1 MKHSQP
7 LLTKCLQ
14 AALIAAPVLLSA
26 APSEA
31 AATVKATVTGF
42 TGQFA
47 PGQWNRTPTSP
58 DGSGS
63 STFTDSDTK
72 LTLVKKAGVDGTV
85 SGFISITPTVVDV
98 LRPAGAGQ
106 FIGWKSTGDYTWG
119 IAGNAANTRYS
130 FDAYS
135 TSEGITSKLN
145 TTAPI
150 STTPFS
156 VASSVFDNTNPFST
170 DGLTFQIARAGT
182 NTATGE
188 GTGVISN
195 FVFEAEYEAV
205 PGPLPLLGAA
215 AAFAWSRRL
224 RKRLNSANTLA

>member
-7 LLTKCLQ
+7 LLTRCLQ
-14 AALIAAPVLLSA
+14 AALITAPVLLSA

-31 AATVKATVTGF
+31 STVKATVNGF
-42 TGQFA
+42 TNAFA
-47 PGQWNRTPTSP
+47 PAQWNRTPTSA
-58 DGSGS
+58 DSSGS
-63 STFTDSDTK
+63 STFTNSDTQ
-72 LTLVKKAGVDGTV
+72 LTLIKKHPDSGTV
-85 SGFISITPTVVDV
+85 SALITISPTIVDA
-98 LRPAGAGQ
+98 LRPAGAGA
-106 FIGWKSTGDYTWG
+106 FVGWKSTGNYTWG
-119 IAGNAANTRYS
+119 ITGSATNSRYS

-135 TSEGITSKLN
+135 NSEGITSKLN

-150 STTPFS
+150 SSTAFS
-156 VASSVFDNTNPFST
+156 VASSVFDNQNPYTT
-170 DGLTFQIARAGT
+170 DSLTYSIARVGA
-182 NTATGE
+182 NTAIGE